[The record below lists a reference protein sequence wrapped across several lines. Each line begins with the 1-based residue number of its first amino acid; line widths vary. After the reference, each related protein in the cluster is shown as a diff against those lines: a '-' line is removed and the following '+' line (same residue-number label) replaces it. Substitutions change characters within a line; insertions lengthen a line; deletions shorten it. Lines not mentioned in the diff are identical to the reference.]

1 MEGTKIKI
9 CLIGISDES
18 IDLNMDMMLGADD
31 LFEPTEEKGEEGTPE
46 NKLQTAED
54 LGLPDTKE
62 EEQITEDK
70 GKDIFDQTPE
80 SVGKDEKN
88 QASGQD
94 TNNPESPSSNT
105 ISSMLSA
112 LKQDGILPDI
122 DDKDISEAKT
132 AEDFAGLIDKQVAA
146 RLDATQRRINEA
158 LDNGVPPDDVKNYEG
173 TLAFLDG
180 ITEEALEVDD
190 DDTDKLRRNL
200 IYQDFINKGF
210 KPERAQKEVE
220 KSITAGTD
228 VDDAKAAR
236 ESVKEFFENQYKGV
250 QDAKKQA
257 TLAEQNK
264 IKASREEFRKKAMDT
279 EEPFAGIKVD
289 KVTRARILDNATK
302 PIEKDANGNFLTPIQ
317 KYINEN
323 PVEAQYYMSTLYTLT
338 DGFKNIDKLVGTKV
352 KDGTKQSYKN
362 LEKALSSSPSLLD
375 SGNSL
380 FNGGGSDDN
389 SKITLDI

>member
-1 MEGTKIKI
+1 MEVKNFRI

-18 IDLNMDMMLGADD
+18 IDLNMGMMLESDD
-31 LFEPTEEKGEEGTPE
+31 LFEATEDKEDGNPSE
-46 NKLQTAED
+46 NTVPTAED

-62 EEQITEDK
+62 EQITEDK
-70 GKDIFDQTPE
+70 DKDIFDQTPE
-80 SVGKDEKN
+80 SVGKDKDN

-122 DDKDISEAKT
+122 DDKDILEAKT

-264 IKASREEFRKKAMDT
+264 VKASREEFRKKAMDT

-362 LEKALSSSPSLLD
+362 LEKALSSSPSLTD

-380 FNGGGSDDN
+380 FGGGGSDDN

>member
-1 MEGTKIKI
+1 MEVKNFRI

-18 IDLNMDMMLGADD
+18 IDLNMGMMLESDD
-31 LFEPTEEKGEEGTPE
+31 LFEATEDKEDGNPSE
-46 NKLQTAED
+46 NTVPTAED

-62 EEQITEDK
+62 EQITEDK
-70 GKDIFDQTPE
+70 DKDIFDQIPE
-80 SVGKDEKN
+80 SVGKDKDN

-122 DDKDISEAKT
+122 DDKDILEAKT

-158 LDNGVPPDDVKNYEG
+158 LDNGVPSDDVKNYEG

-264 IKASREEFRKKAMDT
+264 VKASREEFRKKAMDT

-362 LEKALSSSPSLLD
+362 LEKALSSSPSLTD

-380 FNGGGSDDN
+380 FGGGGSDDN

>member
-31 LFEPTEEKGEEGTPE
+31 LFEPTEEKGDESIPE

-62 EEQITEDK
+62 EQITEDK
-70 GKDIFDQTPE
+70 VNDIFDQTPE

-323 PVEAQYYMSTLYTLT
+323 PVEAQYYMSALYTLT

>member
-31 LFEPTEEKGEEGTPE
+31 LFEPTEEKGDESTPE

-70 GKDIFDQTPE
+70 DKDIFDQTPE

-190 DDTDKLRRNL
+190 DETDKLRRNL

-323 PVEAQYYMSTLYTLT
+323 PVEAQYYMSALYTLT

>member
-1 MEGTKIKI
+1 MEVKNFRI

-18 IDLNMDMMLGADD
+18 IDLNMGMMLESDD
-31 LFEPTEEKGEEGTPE
+31 LFEATEDKEDGNPSENTVPTT
-46 NKLQTAED
+46 ED
-54 LGLPDTKE
+54 LGLPDTNE
-62 EEQITEDK
+62 EHITEDK
-70 GKDIFDQTPE
+70 ANDIFDQTPE
-80 SVGKDEKN
+80 SVGKDKDN

-94 TNNPESPSSNT
+94 TNNPESPSSNA

-180 ITEEALEVDD
+180 ITEEGLEVDD
-190 DDTDKLRRNL
+190 DETDKLRRNL

-264 IKASREEFRKKAMDT
+264 VKASREEFRKKAMDT

-362 LEKALSSSPSLLD
+362 LEKALSSSPSLTD

-380 FNGGGSDDN
+380 FGGGGSDDN

>member
-1 MEGTKIKI
+1 MEVKNFRI

-18 IDLNMDMMLGADD
+18 IDLNMGMMLESDD
-31 LFEPTEEKGEEGTPE
+31 LFEATEDKEDGNPSE
-46 NKLQTAED
+46 NTVPTAED

-62 EEQITEDK
+62 EQITEDK
-70 GKDIFDQTPE
+70 DKDIFDQIPE
-80 SVGKDEKN
+80 SVGKEKDN

-122 DDKDISEAKT
+122 DDKDILEAKT

-158 LDNGVPPDDVKNYEG
+158 LDNGVPSDDVKNYEG

-264 IKASREEFRKKAMDT
+264 VKASREEFRKKAMDT

-362 LEKALSSSPSLLD
+362 LEKALSSSPSLTD

-380 FNGGGSDDN
+380 FDGGGSDDN